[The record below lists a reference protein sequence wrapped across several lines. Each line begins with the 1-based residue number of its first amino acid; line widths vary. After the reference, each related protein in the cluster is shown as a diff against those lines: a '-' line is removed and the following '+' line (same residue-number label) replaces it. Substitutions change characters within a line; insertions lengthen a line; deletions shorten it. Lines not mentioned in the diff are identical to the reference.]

1 MSGAKPRA
9 AGRDAL
15 DSHLDWEG
23 GRIAGGAWGV
33 VGWFNET
40 KRVLRDGDGLLTAA
54 IGLAL
59 ALVSMNGM
67 RLNTLDGIY
76 PVELSLVLRHLLGGI
91 AALVAVC
98 AYRASGDGRYVLSKS
113 CARVNAVAVLFAV
126 SLLFR
131 YSQSLLETATSPALV
146 MAGKLF
152 EEFFGVL
159 LILAWAERIVP
170 KGFQAAAVCLGAA
183 VIAFAAVQVLLAFFQ
198 RVPSMFALVILP
210 IVSAILFKMYLAGR
224 GSSPDDPPYEPA
236 RTLESASWP
245 IDLRSRTALL
255 LYFGILFAF
264 VFVVGQLLRPSLDL
278 QQQNMSSQLAI
289 ALGNALS
296 GAVILLVAGDPGNLK
311 AQPRFSLAIFF
322 LALFALTTV
331 SFALQANLN
340 SVTVVMYLAIT
351 TLVSGFTGMQLWFSP
366 YAVLGA
372 RWNLAAMV
380 AAGYACNLLARTV
393 SSANMLV
400 AQHVSAWPMGLPTI
414 GALLTAFVL
423 CAVLVIKTRD
433 AVPVEPAQDG
443 ETPQDRAL
451 AAMAR
456 DFGLTGQ
463 EARVLA
469 MCARGMNARA
479 ISEEMTVTLN
489 TTKSHMRML
498 YAKLGVHS
506 QQELIDLVAQ
516 RSTE

>member
-1 MSGAKPRA
+1 M
-9 AGRDAL
+9 
-15 DSHLDWEG
+15 
-23 GRIAGGAWGV
+23 
-33 VGWFNET
+33 GWFNET

-76 PVELSLVLRHLLGGI
+76 PVELSLVLRHLLGGVG
-91 AALVAVC
+91 ALLAIY
-98 AYRASGDGRYVLSKS
+98 AYRASNGERYVLSKS
-113 CARVNAVAVLFAV
+113 CARVNAIAALFAV

-131 YSQSLLETATSPALV
+131 YSQSLLETATNPALV

-170 KGFQAAAVCLGAA
+170 KGFQAAAACLGSA
-183 VIAFAAVQVLLAFFQ
+183 VVVFAAVQVLLAFFQ

-224 GSSPDDPPYEPA
+224 GPSPDDPPYEPA

-296 GAVILLVAGDPGNLK
+296 GVVILIVAGDPKSLR
-311 AQPRFSLAIFF
+311 AQPRFSVALFF

-331 SFALQANLN
+331 SFARQANLN
-340 SVTVVMYLAIT
+340 SATVVVYLAIT

-366 YAVLGA
+366 YAALGA
-372 RWNLAAMV
+372 RWGLTAMV
-380 AAGYACNLLARTV
+380 AAGYACNLLARTA

-400 AQHVSAWPMGLPTI
+400 AQRVSGWPIGLPTI
-414 GALLTAFVL
+414 VVLMAVFVL
-423 CAVLVIKTRD
+423 CAVFVMRMGD
-433 AVPVEPAQDG
+433 AAPAEPPQDG
-443 ETPQDRAL
+443 ETSQDRAL

-516 RSTE
+516 RSAE